1 MPYPLEIVKKSREL
15 LAERREKAT
24 SEAIERR
31 MAVAKRAP
39 RALEIE
45 REIST
50 TSARL
55 ASAVLS
61 GEDVAAQVRKIRE
74 FNLQKQRE
82 LSEALRS
89 GGFPPDVLEPH
100 YHCALCRDTGA
111 FQGRLCSCVV
121 QLEKELMY
129 ERLGAQASVD
139 LCGFER
145 FDLRYYSEK
154 GSPSAAVSERAVMSK
169 TLSECV
175 KYAQNFSLDS
185 PSLLLIGKPG
195 LGKTHLSLS
204 IAYTVIEGGFDVL
217 YLPFHTLLTR
227 LESARFS
234 KGSAEYQDYLDPVL
248 HCELLVLDDLGS
260 EFTTAFSTS
269 VLYDLVNTRQ
279 LRSLP
284 TVINTNLN
292 EGDIASRYGERL
304 HSRLLGCFRVI
315 PFVGEDIRLQKLY
328 SK

>member
-15 LAERREKAT
+15 IAERRERAT
-24 SEAIERR
+24 SDAIERR
-31 MAVAKRAP
+31 LAVARRAP

-61 GEDVAAQVRKIRE
+61 GEDVAGQVRKIRE
-74 FNLQKQRE
+74 FNLQKQKE
-82 LSEALRS
+82 LSQALTDANFS
-89 GGFPPDVLEPH
+89 PSDLEPH
-100 YHCALCRDTGA
+100 YKCAKCNDTGA
-111 FQGRLCSCVV
+111 CQGRLCTCVT

-139 LCGFER
+139 LCGFDR
-145 FDLRYYSEK
+145 FDLRYYSESLSP
-154 GSPSAAVSERAVMSK
+154 GSPVSDRAIMSK

-175 KYAQNFSLDS
+175 KYTQSFAHSS
-185 PSLLLIGKPG
+185 PSLLLLGKPG

-204 IAYTVIEGGFDVL
+204 IAYAVIEEGFDVL

-248 HCELLVLDDLGS
+248 ACELLVLDDLGS
-260 EFTTAFSTS
+260 EFTTTFSTS

-279 LRSLP
+279 LKSLP
-284 TVINTNLN
+284 TIINTNLT
-292 EGDIASRYGERL
+292 EGEIATRYGERL
-304 HSRLLGCFRVI
+304 HSRLLGCYRVI
-315 PFVGEDIRLQKLY
+315 PFVGQDVRLQKLY